1 MWWVWKQL
9 CRRLKKNVY
18 IYEVNIKLV
27 KKTVS
32 NYLKTIK
39 KKHKLNFFKDKNS
52 FGVKPKKYK
61 TIYII

>member
-1 MWWVWKQL
+1 
-9 CRRLKKNVY
+9 LKKNVY